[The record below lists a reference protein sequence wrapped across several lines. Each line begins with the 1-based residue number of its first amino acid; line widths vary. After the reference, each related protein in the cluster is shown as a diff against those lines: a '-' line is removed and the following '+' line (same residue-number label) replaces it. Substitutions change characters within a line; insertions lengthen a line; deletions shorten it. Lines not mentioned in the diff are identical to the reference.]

1 MQLKINPKHLGIAI
15 VVSLIMWL
23 GIGAMILGWCY
34 AMPGSC
40 G

>member
-1 MQLKINPKHLGIAI
+1 MQLKINPKHLVIAI
-15 VVSLIMWL
+15 IVSLLAWFW
-23 GIGAMILGWCY
+23 IGAMVLGWCY